1 MKSKLKKGIKYDAG
15 KPRWSLLPF
24 REMDEVVKVL
34 TFGSKKYDD
43 ENWKKIEP
51 ERYQS
56 ALGRHYSLYMQGEKN
71 DKESG
76 LSHLAHLICCA
87 LFLMW
92 HEFKNKAVYIGE
104 QYIRITKRGE

>member
-1 MKSKLKKGIKYDAG
+1 MKGKKYDIG
-15 KPRWSLLPF
+15 KPRWHLMLWG
-24 REMDEVVKVL
+24 ELEEVVKVL
-34 TFGSKKYDD
+34 TLGAEKYDD
-43 ENWKKIEP
+43 HNWKKIEP

-56 ALGRHYSLYMQGEKN
+56 ALMRHFKSYMLKEKK

-92 HEFKNKAVYIGE
+92 FEKKERRKNE
-104 QYIRITKRGE
+104 S